1 MNKYLNNIGVKSK
14 VAFKNLSKI
23 DIKKRNKV
31 LENFIKS
38 LKKIANKYLSKIF

>member
-38 LKKIANKYLSKIF
+38 